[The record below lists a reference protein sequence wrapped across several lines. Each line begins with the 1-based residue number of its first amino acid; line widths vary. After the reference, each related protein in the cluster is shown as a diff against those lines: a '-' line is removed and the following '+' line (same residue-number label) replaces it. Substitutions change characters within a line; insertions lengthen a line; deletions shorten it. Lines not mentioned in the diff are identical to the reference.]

1 MKKNL
6 IFRKRHLYIIA
17 GCLYVSLNLTGCSS
31 VELLQES
38 VTVEAGD
45 SVSEDPSDYAE
56 FSNDSLKEAAYVDLE
71 NVKTDTVGTY
81 QAAVVSENKEY
92 PFTVNIVD
100 TTAPVVEL
108 METQILTNNST
119 IKADDFIDSI
129 EDVSE
134 YYIGLR
140 NPVMELTDAEVREDF
155 LSSQAALEGLEG
167 EELEDAE
174 AKLDEEVEALESW
187 TELVA
192 NPEELTETLELDAD
206 GQYLVE
212 LVVADASGNATV
224 SEVVVF
230 LDATPPTVEGTDS
243 VTLSFKSMLSGNTTD
258 AMIIQNVKVDDNM
271 FGDLTPYIVFEKMTD
286 DGENNMVVEY
296 SVMDYAGN
304 QSNFSIDV
312 TVEGVPSMESLM
324 LAMAG
329 GSDGSGSGTSTE
341 GATEVQADGFDR
353 ARAEEAFALVNEQRT
368 ANGLAALAW
377 DESLYELAC
386 VRAQEIVGKFS
397 HERPDGTWVTD
408 SLYAAGCSNGNGENI
423 SRYGKTASE
432 TVDGWMSSPSHK
444 ANICES
450 RFNYGVMACYQNNG
464 NYYWVNLF
472 KA

>member
-1 MKKNL
+1 MK
-6 IFRKRHLYIIA
+6 IRKKKDLLIIA
-17 GCLYVSLNLTGCSS
+17 GCIYSSLSLTGCSG

-45 SVSEDPSDYAE
+45 TISEDPSDYAE

-71 NVKTDTVGTY
+71 DVKTDTVGTY

-92 PFTVNIVD
+92 PFTINVVD
-100 TTAPVVEL
+100 TTAPEVEL
-108 METQILTNNST
+108 AVTETLTNNPK
-119 IKADDFIDSI
+119 IKASDFITSV

-134 YYIGLR
+134 YYVGLR
-140 NPVMELTDAEVREDF
+140 NLVMEMTDAEVQTDF
-155 LSSQAALEGLEG
+155 LTTKAALEGLEG
-167 EELEDAE
+167 EELEAAE
-174 AKLDEEVEALESW
+174 AELDEEMAPLESW

-192 NPEELTETLELDAD
+192 DLEGIADTLELDAD
-206 GQYLVE
+206 GQYRME
-212 LVVADASGNATV
+212 LVVADASGNAAV
-224 SEVVVF
+224 SEIIVI
-230 LDATPPTVEGTDS
+230 LDSTPPTVEGTDP
-243 VTLSFKSMLSGNTTD
+243 VTLSFKSMLTGETTD
-258 AMIIQNVKVDDNM
+258 ATIIQNVKVTDNM
-271 FGDLTPYIVFEKMTD
+271 FGDLTPYITFENMTG
-286 DGENNMVVEY
+286 DGTNMVVEY

-304 QSNFSIDV
+304 QSDFSLDL

-329 GSDGSGSGTSTE
+329 ENAGSGSGASAGSTAE
-341 GATEVQADGFDR
+341 AQADGFDR
-353 ARAEEAFALVNEQRT
+353 AKAEEAFALVNEQRT
-368 ANGLAALAW
+368 ANGLAELAW

-386 VRAQEIVGKFS
+386 VRAQEIVDKFS

-423 SRYGKTASE
+423 SRYGKSASE
-432 TVDGWMSSPSHK
+432 TVNSWMGSPGHK

-450 RFNYGVMACYQNNG
+450 RFNYGVMACYKKSG